1 MNTIYFSRSRLRLTS
16 LVLIALMLALQS
28 AFALSAGFM
37 LQRAA
42 TVAVDEPQTMGP
54 SCHDTRPSLDPARK
68 LCQAH
73 CMTEGQSL
81 DPAEIPLLA
90 PSLEA
95 PPILVLQAVP
105 ASKPILPAFWR
116 SASSHDPPISI
127 RFCSFLI

>member
-1 MNTIYFSRSRLRLTS
+1 MNTIYFPRSRLRLIS
-16 LVLIALMLALQS
+16 LVLIALMLSLQS

-37 LQRAA
+37 LQHAT
-42 TVAVDEPQTMGP
+42 TVAVDESQTMGP
-54 SCHDTRPSLDPARK
+54 SCHDTRPGLDPARK

-81 DPAEIPLLA
+81 DHAEIPSLA
-90 PSLEA
+90 PCLGALS
-95 PPILVLQAVP
+95 ILVPQAVP